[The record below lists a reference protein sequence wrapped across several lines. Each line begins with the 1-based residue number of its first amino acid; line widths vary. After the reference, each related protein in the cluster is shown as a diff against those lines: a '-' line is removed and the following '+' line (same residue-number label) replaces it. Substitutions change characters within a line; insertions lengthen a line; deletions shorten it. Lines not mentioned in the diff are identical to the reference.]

1 MRAACAQHHPLGT
14 HGTTELIAVGLA
26 VGAAQAHARQER
38 LNDF

>member
-14 HGTTELIAVGLA
+14 HGTTELNA